1 MREVNPAEILT
12 AYRNGWSLTELARR
26 YQLTVAQVH
35 EMVARAKL
43 TPATAQPRRR
53 RREWT
58 PAMLA
63 DLPVLCNNAFER
75 KHHISWR
82 LLTAKRLELGLPTPP
97 APKKQGPRFTDR
109 MIELLGQRTDKKLAR
124 NFKLNPWQVA
134 AKRHQLGIPSYRE
147 THKRIWT
154 PEALAQLGRV
164 SDPRLASQLGLSA
177 SAVRIKRIA
186 VGIPSSM
193 GARKA
198 SWRSQIAGVLGKMKD
213 ADAAI
218 RLGVSIHSVRA
229 LRTKLGIPQYGITVW
244 TPKMT
249 SLLGTATDK
258 EVARKLRVPAKAV
271 KLKRIRMRIPS
282 VRRRPGPP
290 CSSV

>member
-1 MREVNPAEILT
+1 
-12 AYRNGWSLTELARR
+12 
-26 YQLTVAQVH
+26 
-35 EMVARAKL
+35 
-43 TPATAQPRRR
+43 
-53 RREWT
+53 
-58 PAMLA
+58 
-63 DLPVLCNNAFER
+63 
-75 KHHISWR
+75 
-82 LLTAKRLELGLPTPP
+82 
-97 APKKQGPRFTDR
+97 
-109 MIELLGQRTDKKLAR
+109 
-124 NFKLNPWQVA
+124 
-134 AKRHQLGIPSYRE
+134 
-147 THKRIWT
+147 
-154 PEALAQLGRV
+154 
-164 SDPRLASQLGLSA
+164 
-177 SAVRIKRIA
+177 VRIKRIA